1 MRAGGRLW
9 KPSGDLMKPKI
20 MLFNE
25 GEEDEV
31 VALCM
36 SRRDAV
42 ALYAIVGHTN
52 RKMFSDLYY
61 KLETLLPDI
70 TCKMP
75 LHRAVKLKT
84 ITTIDVGT
92 LEKELDNV
100 FQKR

>member
-1 MRAGGRLW
+1 
-9 KPSGDLMKPKI
+9 MKPKI

-42 ALYAIVGHTN
+42 ALYAIAGHTN
-52 RKMFSDLYY
+52 GKLFSDLYHS
-61 KLETLLPDI
+61 LQDLIPDPAFRR
-70 TCKMP
+70 P
-75 LHRAVKLKT
+75 LYDAVKFRSVA
-84 ITTIDVGT
+84 TIDIEA

>member
-1 MRAGGRLW
+1 
-9 KPSGDLMKPKI
+9 MKPKI
-20 MLFNE
+20 MLFNA

-52 RKMFSDLYY
+52 GKMFSDLYF

-70 TCKMP
+70 TCKVP
-75 LHRAVKLKT
+75 LHRVVELKNVA
-84 ITTIDVGT
+84 TIDVGA